1 VTNIVTRRT
10 FRNIIWSAAASTILA
25 TGHSTSLGTG
35 AVSVDAQDVVE
46 IRLRGRYFSEPA
58 NVRITV
64 AVEPDADNRVLRI
77 EADGDRLFRSS
88 QVTLSGARDRRLHTV
103 EFKNLPAG
111 SYTVRAQVLSN
122 VEVRGAAEDRLIVA
136 GVGSE
141 P

>member
-1 VTNIVTRRT
+1 MTGRT
-10 FRNIIWSAAASTILA
+10 FRNMIWSAAASTILA
-25 TGHSTSLGTG
+25 TGPSTSLGTG
-35 AVSVDAQDVVE
+35 ALSVDAQGVVE

-88 QVTLSGARDRRLHTV
+88 QVTLSGASDRRLHTV

-122 VEVRGAAEDRLIVA
+122 VEVRGAAEDILIVS
-136 GVGSE
+136 GPGTE